1 MNVTK
6 KFKKNWSHMKLIS
19 CHKNSID
26 TIDIDNEKLLFVT
39 GSSDTT
45 LKLWNLTNK
54 NPLSVFAG
62 HRDKVC
68 KASFHHK
75 YPILFS
81 GSNDLFIKCWDLEYN
96 INNRNYSGHFG
107 PITSISYH
115 PTMDILY
122 SGSTDNTIRI
132 WDMRTE
138 KAIRIINYHT
148 KEITSLI
155 GNCESPHLISSSLD
169 KKILFYDFIS
179 GKKIAQIKN
188 RTEFRGLF
196 DFNGKFFFVGVG
208 EKSIYFIR
216 KDGAIIHKQNNL
228 TQNIKHYA
236 FKKAGEFSICN
247 DNDVIKTYD
256 VKKINRCI
264 ELSVDSELIENK
276 LTSTT
281 SSLIYDKVKGDLIL
295 GKENGFIS
303 ILKKSWQ
310 PWKPR

>member
-1 MNVTK
+1 MESKK
-6 KFKKNWSHMKLIS
+6 KFKNNWSHIKLIS

-26 TIDIDNEKLLFVT
+26 TIDIDNKKLLFVT

-54 NPLSVFAG
+54 NPLSVFVG

-68 KASFHHK
+68 KASFHNK

-96 INNRNYSGHFG
+96 VNNRNYSGHFG

-138 KAIRIINYHT
+138 KAIRVINYHV

-155 GNCESPHLISSSLD
+155 GSCESPHLISSSLD

-179 GKKIAQIKN
+179 GKKIGQIKN
-188 RTEFRGLF
+188 QTEFRGLS
-196 DFNGKFFFVGVG
+196 DFKGKFFFAGFG
-208 EKSIYFIR
+208 EKSIHFIR
-216 KDGAIIHKQNNL
+216 KDGTLMYVQK
-228 TQNIKHYA
+228 NISENINYCA
-236 FKKAGEFSICN
+236 FNKAGEFSICSI
-247 DNDVIKTYD
+247 DGVIKTYNI
-256 VKKINRCI
+256 KKIDRCI
-264 ELSVDSELIENK
+264 ELTWCSELTQNK
-276 LTSTT
+276 SVSVA
-281 SSLIYDKVKGDLIL
+281 SSFIYDELEGDLLL
-295 GKENGFIS
+295 GMENGFLRV
-303 ILKKSWQ
+303 LKKKWQ
-310 PWKPR
+310 PY